1 MAEFEPDQ
9 ESVARAATLSSRL
22 MQDLRAVA
30 EEGPP
35 SRMRRKLFS
44 EERYS
49 EQAEGVPI
57 NDVVTHVGKMATEF
71 AMARRWDNEV
81 LCLKLDDGEFAP
93 ISIGDY
99 FGGSSSSSY
108 GADDWLELWEREFPF
123 PFPLHRLWR
132 EVLRSSPEQEGLMVT
147 DVAEAEERVARS
159 LQSFLSYRFGGMK
172 KWAEWIQGSQFFGRS
187 KGPSGGGGG
196 GVGGGSSPLPPPAVG
211 PGGGLQIQV
220 SCLTPGL
227 RIHVAPAYFISWV
240 FFGSPSTPV
249 SSYVLPGRY
258 VFAGDGPMLPR
269 RTKDHGVFSI
279 PPTYQPALTRF

>member
-1 MAEFEPDQ
+1 MADFEPDQ

-22 MQDLRAVA
+22 MQDLRSVA
-30 EEGPP
+30 EDGPL
-35 SRMRRKLFS
+35 SRMRHKLFS
-44 EERYS
+44 EQRYS

-71 AMARRWDNEV
+71 AMARRWDNEI

-99 FGGSSSSSY
+99 FGGSSSLSY
-108 GADDWLELWEREFPF
+108 GSDNWLELWEREFPF

-132 EVLRSSPEQEGLMVT
+132 EVLRNSPEQEGLIVT
-147 DVAEAEERVARS
+147 SVAEAEERVARS
-159 LQSFLSYRFGGMK
+159 LQRFLSYRFGGMK
-172 KWAEWIQGSQFFGRS
+172 KWTEWIQGSQLFGGP
-187 KGPSGGGGG
+187 KGPSGGGGI
-196 GVGGGSSPLPPPAVG
+196 GGGGTAPPLAVG

-240 FFGSPSTPV
+240 FFGSPTTPV

-269 RTKDHGVFSI
+269 RKRDHAVFSI
-279 PPTYQPALTRF
+279 PPTYHAALTRF